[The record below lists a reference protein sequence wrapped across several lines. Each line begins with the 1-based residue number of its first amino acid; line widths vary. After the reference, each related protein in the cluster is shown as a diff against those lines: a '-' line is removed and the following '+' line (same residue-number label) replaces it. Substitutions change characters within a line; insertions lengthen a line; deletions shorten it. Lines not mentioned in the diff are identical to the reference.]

1 MTVTLREAL
10 RHAESR
16 IAAQGI
22 PDARLE
28 AELLLMHSLGVAK
41 PELYARL
48 GEPLPPAESEKFG
61 HLVER
66 RLRHEPTAYILA
78 QCQFYGIDLY
88 VDPRVLIPRPETELL
103 MDEALAFAEQRFPQ
117 GRGCRAAD
125 VGTGSG
131 AVAIALALR
140 LPRAII
146 YATDVSPGALEVARV
161 NCGRYGVEERVCLLE
176 GDMLKPVPKAVDLIV
191 ANLPYVE
198 EKDLPDLM
206 PEIRDYEPVAALA
219 GGEDGLAKIGQL
231 LSQAGGLLRPG
242 GAVML
247 EIGQGQGAVVLQMA
261 RRHFPGAVID
271 LRPDLAG
278 IDRVLRILT

>member
-1 MTVTLREAL
+1 VTVTLREAL

-41 PELYARL
+41 PELYVRL
-48 GEPLPPAESEKFG
+48 GEPLPPAESDKFG
-61 HLVER
+61 RLVDR
-66 RLRHEPTAYILA
+66 RLQHEPSAYILG
-78 QCQFYGIDLY
+78 QCQFCGIDLY

-103 MDEALAFAEQRFPQ
+103 VGEALAFAGQRFPQ
-117 GRGCRAAD
+117 GWGCRAAD

-131 AVAIALALR
+131 ALAVALALR
-140 LPRAII
+140 LPQTII

-161 NCGRYGVEERVCLLE
+161 NCGRHGVEERVRLLE
-176 GDMLKPVPKAVDLIV
+176 GDLLQPLPETVDLII

-206 PEIRDYEPVAALA
+206 PEIRDYEPMAALA
-219 GGEDGLAKIGQL
+219 GGEDGLEKMERL
-231 LSQAGGLLRPG
+231 LSQAGEKLRPG

-247 EIGQGQGAVVLQMA
+247 EIGQGQGPSVVQMA

-271 LRPDLAG
+271 LRPDLAR